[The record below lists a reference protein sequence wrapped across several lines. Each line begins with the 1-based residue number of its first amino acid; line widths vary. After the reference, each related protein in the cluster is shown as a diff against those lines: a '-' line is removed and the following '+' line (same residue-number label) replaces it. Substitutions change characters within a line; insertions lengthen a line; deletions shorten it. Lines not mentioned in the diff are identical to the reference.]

1 MSFYTLDDAPLV
13 FVQRSSHEE
22 MQYINRA
29 AYTDVLQAIKCLNK
43 NVEQFQN
50 DQSITWTLRY
60 GDGGELLGLICL

>member
-22 MQYINRA
+22 VQYINRA
-29 AYTDVLQAIKCLNK
+29 AYNDVSQAIKCLNK

-60 GDGGELLGLICL
+60 EDGGELLGSICL

>member
-22 MQYINRA
+22 VQYINRA
-29 AYTDVLQAIKCLNK
+29 AYNDVSQAIKCLNK

-50 DQSITWTLRY
+50 DQSITWTLRDE
-60 GDGGELLGLICL
+60 DGGELLGSICL

>member
-29 AYTDVLQAIKCLNK
+29 AYADVSQAVKGINK
-43 NVEQFQN
+43 SFEQLQN

-60 GDGGELLGLICL
+60 EDGGELLGLICL